1 MTGIAASL
9 VRDIA
14 LYLIAFPALLV
25 AVAIVR
31 RRAWWGDIRAAAL
44 GGAFTVALVKIAG
57 ALYFHERPFVVQ
69 HVAPLIA
76 HAPDN
81 AFPSDHLAACGLA
94 VAFLIGRDRRL
105 AALAALCAAAI
116 GYARVA
122 AALHWPIDIA
132 SGFAL
137 GAAAMFAADA
147 LLRHLFPEPPAR
159 TAGSAHT
166 R

>member
-14 LYLIAFPALLV
+14 LYLIALPALFV
-25 AVAIVR
+25 ALAIVR
-31 RRAWWGDIRAAAL
+31 RRAWRGDLLAAAL
-44 GGAFTVALVKIAG
+44 GGAFSIALVKIAG
-57 ALYFHERPFVVQ
+57 ALYFHERPFVVR

-94 VAFLIGRDRRL
+94 VAFLFARDRRL
-105 AALAALCAAAI
+105 AALASLCAIAI

-122 AALHWPIDIA
+122 AALHWPVDVL

-137 GAAAMFAADA
+137 GAGAMLGTDA
-147 LLRHLFPEPPAR
+147 LLGHFFPAR
-159 TAGSAHT
+159 
-166 R
+166 